1 MKVGHGRQHRAF
13 CVIIKRMNKNKLI
26 IILLSLLLF
35 GTNSFWWNKDREQM
49 RVTSVY
55 DGDTFWIKSGD
66 RVRLLGINAPELDKC
81 LGQAAKQKLSDLV
94 FNKVIDLKEEKR
106 DEYGRRMALV
116 YVDGTLVNVELARR
130 GLAKLNYDPNSRS
143 EEIKLAGQNASNNN
157 IGIFGSECK
166 KTASNDANSNC
177 KIKGNIDKS
186 TGERL
191 YHLPTCRHYKY
202 VVLDLDTDENYFCTE
217 KEAQDAG
224 FTLAPDCLR

>member
-1 MKVGHGRQHRAF
+1 MSISKLL
-13 CVIIKRMNKNKLI
+13 LI
-26 IILLSLLLF
+26 ILSLLLV
-35 GTNSFWWNKDREQM
+35 GSNGYWWNKEREQM

-81 LGQAAKQKLSDLV
+81 LGEQAKQKLSDLV
-94 FNKVIDLKEEKR
+94 LNKIIDLKEER
-106 DEYGRRMALV
+106 REEYGRRMGLV
-116 YVDGTLVNVELARR
+116 YVDGKLINEEMAKL
-130 GLAKLNYDPNSRS
+130 GFAKLNYDPNSQS
-143 EEIKLAGQNASNNN
+143 EKIKLAGQIASQNK
-157 IGIFGSECK
+157 IGIFSPECK
-166 KTASNDANSNC
+166 KTVSSDPNSNC

-202 VVLDLDTDENYFCTE
+202 VVLDLDTDENYFCSE

-224 FTLAPDCLR
+224 FKLAPDCLR